1 MFNENVPKSINKQKA
16 RNTAPTKDK
25 NDIVEKSTYQT
36 ELTKE
41 ERPIIK
47 LVKSILQ
54 MVKSRT

>member
-1 MFNENVPKSINKQKA
+1 MFNENVPRSINKQKT
-16 RNTAPTKDK
+16 RNTALTKDK
-25 NDIVEKSTYQT
+25 NDIVEKSTYKT

-47 LVKSILQ
+47 FVKNILK

>member
-1 MFNENVPKSINKQKA
+1 MFNENIPRSINKQKT
-16 RNTAPTKDK
+16 RNTALTKDK
-25 NDIVEKSTYQT
+25 NDIVEKSTYKT

-47 LVKSILQ
+47 FVKNILQ

>member
-1 MFNENVPKSINKQKA
+1 MFIENVPRSINKQKT
-16 RNTAPTKDK
+16 RNTALTKDK
-25 NDIVEKSTYQT
+25 NDIVEKSTYKT

-47 LVKSILQ
+47 FVKNILQ

>member
-1 MFNENVPKSINKQKA
+1 MFNENVPRSINKQKT
-16 RNTAPTKDK
+16 RNTAVTKDK
-25 NDIVEKSTYQT
+25 NDIVEKSTYKT

-47 LVKSILQ
+47 FVKNILK

>member
-1 MFNENVPKSINKQKA
+1 MFNENIPRSINKRKT
-16 RNTAPTKDK
+16 RNTALTKDK
-25 NDIVEKSTYQT
+25 NDIVEKSTYKT

-47 LVKSILQ
+47 FVKNILQ

>member
-1 MFNENVPKSINKQKA
+1 MFQENVPRSINKQKT
-16 RNTAPTKDK
+16 RNTALTKDK
-25 NDIVEKSTYQT
+25 NDIVEKSTYKT

-47 LVKSILQ
+47 FVKNILQ

>member
-16 RNTAPTKDK
+16 RNTAPTQDK

>member
-1 MFNENVPKSINKQKA
+1 MFNENVPRSINKQKT
-16 RNTAPTKDK
+16 RNTALTKDK
-25 NDIVEKSTYQT
+25 NDIVEKSTYKT

-47 LVKSILQ
+47 FVKNILQ